1 MSDAPFFEP
10 WPDPEDDE
18 GGDSQEVDLPWMPPA
33 HVAGVVVPVAVDLVR
48 RADLLV
54 RMTHVVAHERGLELH
69 VGTWLRPGTRRPVT
83 GTEAPYWQAQEP
95 RIGLR
100 LADGTRL
107 GHRPPHASPPEA
119 ERPSAYFT
127 QLQGDG
133 GGLRSSSSW
142 WLHPLPD
149 GDELEVVVE
158 WQHQGVPE
166 TSTALDLA
174 ALRAAAAQEEVLW
187 APPPAPAE
195 GDSFGWFAFAPMSG
209 AVYTSSLDVAVD
221 SPQPEPDGD

>member
-69 VGTWLRPGTRRPVT
+69 VGTWLRPGTRRSVT
-83 GTEAPYWQAQEP
+83 GTEAPFWQAQEP

-133 GGLRSSSSW
+133 GR
-142 WLHPLPD
+142 
-149 GDELEVVVE
+149 
-158 WQHQGVPE
+158 
-166 TSTALDLA
+166 A
-174 ALRAAAAQEEVLW
+174 ALELLVVG
-187 APPPAPAE
+187 APPARR
-195 GDSFGWFAFAPMSG
+195 
-209 AVYTSSLDVAVD
+209 
-221 SPQPEPDGD
+221 